1 MSIRDKELLIFDG
14 ACGSNLQAQDLP
26 SSVWGGRFE
35 GCNEYLNLSAP
46 SAVVA
51 LHTSFLDAGADVIE
65 TNTFGGTGIVLAEYG
80 LEDRVAEINV
90 AAVKNAL
97 EAIGGRP
104 GKYVAGSMGPGNR
117 LPSLGQI
124 PAREVYG
131 AYLEQASALVE
142 AGVDALIVETCQDPL
157 QMKSALVAA
166 FDSLEKLEANIPV
179 MLSVTIETNGTMLVG
194 TSIDA
199 VVTTAEPFPLFSLGI
214 NCATGPERMSVQVKY
229 LSRAW
234 RGRISV
240 IPNAGMPEV
249 KHDRTFYPLDPS
261 EFARRLKSFV
271 VEDGVSIVGG
281 CCGTTPDHIS
291 ALARELKGLV
301 PARREPAWTP
311 SLSSLYESVEARQEI
326 PPLIIGERMNTH
338 GSRKFKKLLL
348 AEDFEGAARIGSE
361 QEAAGAHL
369 LDVCTAFAG
378 RDEEEDITRLVK
390 ILNTTVKTPL
400 VIDSTLPETIE
411 AALETIPGRCLVNS
425 INLEDGGAT
434 ARRVLKQVK
443 RFGAAVIALTIGPDG
458 MAATA
463 KDKLSVARDIHS
475 LAVDEIGLR
484 PCDIFFDPLTFTIGS
499 GDSKLER
506 SAIETLEAIELIKDS
521 LPGVFTS
528 LGVSNISF
536 GLPASSRKLLNS
548 VFLHEAIR
556 VGLDA
561 AIVDPGKVLP
571 LSRISAEDTRI
582 CMDLLLDRRAKSG
595 ESPLSA
601 YLAHFEEHKARGD
614 AGTDARRRFLPEEML
629 QSRLM
634 DGDRSDIEDLL
645 PILMERYAPME
656 IINRILVPAM
666 RKVGILFKKG
676 EMLLPF
682 VLSSAEV
689 MKASVKFLQPYMEQS
704 QMDEGTRILLATVA
718 GDVHDIG
725 KNLVDIILS
734 NNGYRVFNIGT
745 NVPVETI
752 IEKARELDVHAV
764 GLSGLLV
771 KSALQMKSSLP
782 RFEEA
787 GLKVPVLLGG
797 AALTREFVARD
808 CVPSFGEPV
817 VYCADA
823 MAGLSAMQDLERG
836 ELEPTIGD
844 TSDGDGGSG
853 RKETV
858 ASRNNPVPKAP
869 FLGSRYATDIPMEE
883 LFALMNR
890 KALFRGRW
898 GYARTGRTQEEHAAL
913 LKEKAEPTLARL
925 IRECTE
931 GNLAKPSVAY
941 GYFGCRSDGDNLIV
955 EHDDKEVVFGF
966 PRQNHPPH
974 LCVTDYFKSQQE
986 GNDIVGFFVA
996 SIGSE
1001 LLEGARHLFESDR
1014 YHDYLMTH
1022 GFAME
1027 LAEALAEYW
1036 NRRMRQ
1042 ELGLTHMR
1050 SPDGSPAPGGQGLR
1064 YGFGYSS
1071 CPDLDSQQMV
1081 FELLDPSRIE
1091 VSLTENMEMVPEA
1104 TTSAIM
1110 VHHPQARYFAV

>member
-1 MSIRDKELLIFDG
+1 
-14 ACGSNLQAQDLP
+14 
-26 SSVWGGRFE
+26 
-35 GCNEYLNLSAP
+35 
-46 SAVVA
+46 
-51 LHTSFLDAGADVIE
+51 
-65 TNTFGGTGIVLAEYG
+65 
-80 LEDRVAEINV
+80 
-90 AAVKNAL
+90 
-97 EAIGGRP
+97 
-104 GKYVAGSMGPGNR
+104 
-117 LPSLGQI
+117 
-124 PAREVYG
+124 
-131 AYLEQASALVE
+131 
-142 AGVDALIVETCQDPL
+142 VDALIVETCQDPL
-157 QMKSALVAA
+157 QMKLALVAA
-166 FDSLEKLEANIPV
+166 FDSLEKLESNIPV

-214 NCATGPERMSVQVKY
+214 NCATGPELMIGQVKY
-229 LSRAW
+229 LSRTW

-240 IPNAGMPEV
+240 IPNAGMPQI
-249 KHDRTFYPLDPS
+249 KNDQTYYPLRPS
-261 EFARRLKSFV
+261 EFARRLKDFV

-291 ALARELKGLV
+291 ALARELKGSV

-338 GSRKFKKLLL
+338 GSRRFKKLLL
-348 AEDFEGAARIGSE
+348 AEDYEGAARIGSE
-361 QEAAGAHL
+361 QETAGAHL

-378 RDEEEDITRLVK
+378 RDEREDVTRLVN
-390 ILNTTVKTPL
+390 ILNTTVKLPL
-400 VIDSTLPETIE
+400 VIDSTRPDTIE
-411 AALETIPGRCLVNS
+411 AALEIIPGRCLVNS
-425 INLEDGGAT
+425 INLEDGGVT
-434 ARRVLKQVK
+434 ARRVLKLVK
-443 RFGAAVIALTIGPDG
+443 RFGSAVIALTIGPNG

-463 KDKLSVARDIHS
+463 RDKLSVARDIYS

-506 SAIETLEAIELIKDS
+506 SAIETLEAIKLIKDS

-528 LGVSNISF
+528 LGVSNVSF
-536 GLPASSRKLLNS
+536 GLSASSRKLLNS
-548 VFLHEAIR
+548 VFLHEAINA
-556 VGLDA
+556 GLDA
-561 AIVDPGKVLP
+561 AIVDPGKILP
-571 LSRISAEDTRI
+571 LSGISAEDARI
-582 CMDLLLDRRAKSG
+582 CKDLLLNRRAKGG
-595 ESPLSA
+595 ESPLSV
-601 YLAHFEEHKARGD
+601 YIAHFEENKARDD
-614 AGTDARRRFLPEEML
+614 AGIDARGKFLPEEIL

-645 PILMERYAPME
+645 HILMERYSPME

-689 MKASVKFLQPYMEQS
+689 MKASVNFLQPHMEHS
-704 QMDEGTRILLATVA
+704 QEDEGTRILLATVA

-745 NVPVETI
+745 NVSPETI
-752 IEKARELDVHAV
+752 IEKAKDLDVNAI

-771 KSALQMKSSLP
+771 KSALQMRSSLP
-782 RFEEA
+782 LFEEA
-787 GLKVPVLLGG
+787 GLKVPILLGG
-797 AALTREFVARD
+797 AALTRDFVAKD

-823 MAGLSAMQDLERG
+823 IAGLSAMQELERG
-836 ELEPTIGD
+836 ELEPTIGNTAD
-844 TSDGDGGSG
+844 EKGGSG
-853 RKETV
+853 RKEAV
-858 ASRNNPVPKAP
+858 VSRNNSVPRAP
-869 FLGSRYATDIPMEE
+869 FLGSRYATDIPMDD
-883 LFALMNR
+883 LFAHMNL

-898 GYARTGRTQEEHAAL
+898 GYARTGRTLEEHAVL
-913 LKEKAEPTLARL
+913 LKKKAEPTLARL
-925 IRECTE
+925 IRECNE

-941 GYFGCRSDGDNLIV
+941 GYFGCRSDGDNLVV
-955 EHDDKEVVFGF
+955 EHEGKEVVFGF
-966 PRQNHPPH
+966 PRQKYPPH
-974 LCVTDYFKSQQE
+974 LCITDYFKNIKE
-986 GNDIVGFFVA
+986 GGDIVGFYVA
-996 SIGSE
+996 SIGSV
-1001 LLEGARHLFESDR
+1001 LSEGARLLFESDR

-1042 ELGLTHMR
+1042 ELGLTQMR
-1050 SPDGSPAPGGQGLR
+1050 NPNGTLSPGGQGLR

-1071 CPDLDSQQMV
+1071 CPDLDSQQLV
-1081 FELLDPSRIE
+1081 FDLLDPSRIG

>member
-14 ACGSNLQAQDLP
+14 ACGSNLAAQDLP
-26 SSVWGGRFE
+26 SSAWGDRFE

-65 TNTFGGTGIVLAEYG
+65 TNTFGGTRLVLAEYG
-80 LEDRVAEINV
+80 LEDRVVEINA

-97 EAIGGRP
+97 DAVGGRP
-104 GKYVAGSMGPGNR
+104 GKYVAGSMGPGSR

-124 PAREVYG
+124 PARELHI
-131 AYLEQASALVE
+131 AYMEQASALVE

-157 QMKSALVAA
+157 QIKSALVAA
-166 FDSLEKLEANIPV
+166 FDSLEKLGSNIPV
-179 MLSVTIETNGTMLVG
+179 MLSVTIETTGTMLVG

-199 VVTTAEPFPLFSLGI
+199 VMTTAEPFPLFSIGI
-214 NCATGPERMSVQVKY
+214 NCATGPERMIGQVKY
-229 LSRAW
+229 LSRTW

-240 IPNAGMPEV
+240 IPNAGMPEIR
-249 KHDRTFYPLDPS
+249 DDQTFYPLDPS

-281 CCGTTPDHIS
+281 CCGTNPEHIR
-291 ALARELKGLV
+291 ALAKELKGLA
-301 PARREPAWTP
+301 PASREPAFPP
-311 SLSSLYESVEARQEI
+311 SLSSLYESVEAKQEI

-348 AEDFEGAARIGSE
+348 AEDFEGAARIGSN

-378 RDEEEDITRLVK
+378 RDEVKDITSLVK
-390 ILNTTVKTPL
+390 ILNTTVKLPL
-400 VIDSTLPETIE
+400 VIDSTRPETIE

-484 PCDIFFDPLTFTIGS
+484 PCDLFFDPLTFTIGS

-506 SAIETLEAIELIKDS
+506 SAIETLEAIGLIKDS

-536 GLPASSRKLLNS
+536 GLPVSSRKLLNS

-556 VGLDA
+556 AGLDA
-561 AIVDPGKVLP
+561 AIVDPGKILP
-571 LSRISAEDTRI
+571 LSNISKEDIRI
-582 CMDLLLDRRAKSG
+582 CMDLMLDRRTKG
-595 ESPLSA
+595 EDSPLSA
-601 YLAHFEEHKARGD
+601 YLAHFEERKTSAD
-614 AGTDARRRFLPEEML
+614 AGTDAKGKFLPEEML

-689 MKASVKFLQPYMEQS
+689 MKASVKFLQPHMEQS
-704 QMDEGTRILLATVA
+704 QIDEGTRILLATVA

-771 KSALQMKSSLP
+771 KSALHMKSSLP

-787 GLKVPVLLGG
+787 GLKMPVLLGG
-797 AALTREFVARD
+797 AALTRGFVARD
-808 CVPSFGEPV
+808 CVPSFGAPV
-817 VYCADA
+817 VYCSDA

-836 ELEPTIGD
+836 ELEPTTDNETAGN
-844 TSDGDGGSG
+844 GGAA
-853 RKETV
+853 RKESV
-858 ASRNNPVPKAP
+858 ISAHNPVPEAP
-869 FLGSRYATDIPMEE
+869 FLGPRYATDIPVEK
-883 LFALMNR
+883 LFSLLNR

-898 GYARTGRTQEEHAAL
+898 GYASTGRTREEHAAL

-925 IRECTE
+925 IQECSE
-931 GNLAKPSVAY
+931 KNLAKPSVAY
-941 GYFGCRSDGDNLIV
+941 GYFSCRSEGDNLIV
-955 EHDDKEVVFGF
+955 EHEDREVVFGF
-966 PRQNHPPH
+966 PRQNHPPG
-974 LCVTDYFKSQQE
+974 LCVTDYFKGQQD
-986 GNDIVGFFVA
+986 GGDIIGLFVA

-1001 LLEGARHLFESDR
+1001 LSEGARHLFESDR
-1014 YHDYLMTH
+1014 YHDYLMAH

-1036 NRRMRQ
+1036 SRQMRH
-1042 ELGLTHMR
+1042 ELGLTR
-1050 SPDGSPAPGGQGLR
+1050 GRAQGGSSPSGGQGLR

-1071 CPDLDSQQMV
+1071 CPDLDSQQLV
-1081 FELLDPSRIE
+1081 FDLLDPSRIG

-1104 TTSAIM
+1104 TTSAIL